1 MTFGDPFRVAEDGTG
16 VRVASYPG
24 GINRGDDFWGG
35 NILGITHGDA
45 EPAVL
50 VDFAADLPGAAI
62 RVPVM
67 GLAPV
72 PLWDGCAGGVVAVL
86 DPVDRSLRVYGPGG
100 TKDRHIPLPWPARPL
115 SHEERLGYVR
125 GMMRNEARGTNI
137 TEAEIERAAAD
148 VLARAGDDLPAEAPI
163 GVDLRCSSGRIW
175 IQEFDGSSSHPLG
188 YGRAWRTVS
197 LTDAAPQFQR
207 VIFPEGFTS
216 YRFTD
221 SAAIGVLTDSM
232 ELQRVAVVRLAG
244 LSS

>member
-1 MTFGDPFRVAEDGTG
+1 MTSTPVPITPGGTIRADIRSVTFGDPFRVAEDGTG

-100 TKDRHIPLPWPARPL
+100 T
-115 SHEERLGYVR
+115 SCR
-125 GMMRNEARGTNI
+125 G
-137 TEAEIERAAAD
+137 
-148 VLARAGDDLPAEAPI
+148 
-163 GVDLRCSSGRIW
+163 
-175 IQEFDGSSSHPLG
+175 PLG
-188 YGRAWRTVS
+188 LSRTRS
-197 LTDAAPQFQR
+197 DWATCG
-207 VIFPEGFTS
+207 E
-216 YRFTD
+216 
-221 SAAIGVLTDSM
+221 
-232 ELQRVAVVRLAG
+232 
-244 LSS
+244 